1 MSNIFHDPAIQRLV
15 WTVAVAAAM
24 LPLSGCGSA
33 TGSDTEQRI
42 TFDDWMPGK
51 PLESERERPYAYQLN
66 PETIFATSCSGC
78 HGDDGR
84 LGPAPPLNDSL
95 FLAIYK
101 PEQMLEILAGGRSDG
116 LMPAFDAGHVGGL
129 TEQQRQVLVT
139 SIWKRWGG
147 TTDLPANIPPYMQ
160 QSTGDATAGKAIFAA
175 ACSRCHG
182 DSGSGGSAGALN
194 TRGFLAL
201 VSDQL
206 LRRIMIT
213 GRPDLGCPDFV
224 QSGTESAL
232 KRPLSSNDIANVVAL
247 MGAWR
252 TQEEKALLGGPQDE

>member
-1 MSNIFHDPAIQRLV
+1 MNNILRDRKMQRLA
-15 WTVAVAAAM
+15 WAVVMAATM

-33 TGSDTEQRI
+33 TGSDNEQRV

-66 PETIFATSCSGC
+66 PEKIFATSCAGC

-84 LGPAPPLNDSL
+84 LGPAPPLNDRL
-95 FLAIYK
+95 FLAIYS
-101 PEQMLEILAGGRSDG
+101 PDQMLEILAGGRSDG

-129 TEQQRQVLVT
+129 TEQQRQLLVK
-139 SIWKRWGG
+139 SIWKRWGHKNN
-147 TTDLPANIPPYMQ
+147 LPENIPPYLPQVSGMP
-160 QSTGDATAGKAIFAA
+160 TAGEKIFAA

-182 DSGSGGSAGALN
+182 ESGSGGSAGALN
-194 TRGFLAL
+194 DRGFLAL

-224 QSGTESAL
+224 QSGTESSL
-232 KRPLSSNDIANVVAL
+232 KRPLTGADIANVVAL
-247 MGAWR
+247 MSAWR
-252 TQEEKALLGGPQDE
+252 AAEVKALVDGP

>member
-1 MSNIFHDPAIQRLV
+1 MSNILRDRKMQRLA
-15 WTVAVAAAM
+15 WAVAVAAVM

-33 TGSDTEQRI
+33 TGSDNEQRV

-66 PETIFATSCSGC
+66 PEKIFATSCAGC

-84 LGPAPPLNDSL
+84 LGPAPPLNDPL
-95 FLAIYK
+95 FLAIYS
-101 PEQMLEILAGGRSDG
+101 PDQMLEILAGGRSDG
-116 LMPAFDAGHVGGL
+116 LMPAFDSGHVGGL
-129 TEQQRQVLVT
+129 TEQQRQILVK
-139 SIWKRWGG
+139 SIWERWGHKNN
-147 TTDLPANIPPYMQ
+147 LPENIPSYVQ
-160 QSTGDATAGKAIFAA
+160 QASGVAASGKAIFAA

-182 DSGSGGSAGALN
+182 ESGSGGSAGALN
-194 TRGFLAL
+194 ERGFLAL

-224 QSGTESAL
+224 QSGTESSL
-232 KRPLSSNDIANVVAL
+232 KRPLTGADIANVVAL
-247 MGAWR
+247 MDAWR
-252 TQEEKALLGGPQDE
+252 SQEEKALIGGP

>member
-1 MSNIFHDPAIQRLV
+1 MQRLAWAV
-15 WTVAVAAAM
+15 VVAATM

-33 TGSDTEQRI
+33 TGSDNEQRV

-66 PETIFATSCSGC
+66 PEKIFATSCAGC

-84 LGPAPPLNDSL
+84 LGPAPPLNDSI

-116 LMPAFDAGHVGGL
+116 LMPAFDSGHVGGL
-129 TEQQRQVLVT
+129 TEQQRQILVK
-139 SIWKRWGG
+139 SIWERWGQKNN
-147 TTDLPANIPPYMQ
+147 LPENIPPYSPQVSGMP
-160 QSTGDATAGKAIFAA
+160 TAGEAIFAA

-182 DSGSGGSAGALN
+182 ESGSGGSAGALN
-194 TRGFLAL
+194 DRGFLAL

-224 QSGTESAL
+224 QSGTESSL
-232 KRPLSSNDIANVVAL
+232 KRPLTGADIVNVVAL
-247 MGAWR
+247 MSAWR
-252 TQEEKALLGGPQDE
+252 AAEVEALVDGP

>member
-1 MSNIFHDPAIQRLV
+1 MTNILRDRRMQRLT
-15 WTVAVAAAM
+15 WAVAVAATM

-33 TGSDTEQRI
+33 TGSDNEQRV

-66 PETIFATSCSGC
+66 PEKIFATSCAGC

-84 LGPAPPLNDSL
+84 LGPAPPLNDRL
-95 FLAIYK
+95 FLAIYS
-101 PEQMLEILAGGRSDG
+101 PDQMLEILAGGRSDG

-129 TEQQRQVLVT
+129 TEQQRQVLVK
-139 SIWKRWGG
+139 SIWKRWGHKNY
-147 TTDLPANIPPYMQ
+147 LPENIPPYLPQVSGMP
-160 QSTGDATAGKAIFAA
+160 TAGEKIFAA

-182 DSGSGGSAGALN
+182 ESGSGGSAGALN
-194 TRGFLAL
+194 DRGFLAL

-224 QSGTESAL
+224 QSGTESSL
-232 KRPLSSNDIANVVAL
+232 KRPLTGADIANVVAL
-247 MGAWR
+247 MSAWR
-252 TQEEKALLGGPQDE
+252 AAEVKALVDGP

>member
-1 MSNIFHDPAIQRLV
+1 MSKILRDPTMQRLA
-15 WTVAVAAAM
+15 WAVATAAVM

-33 TGSDTEQRI
+33 TGSDNEQRV

-66 PETIFATSCSGC
+66 PEKIFATSCAGC

-84 LGPAPPLNDSL
+84 LGPAPPINDPL
-95 FLAIYK
+95 FLAIYT
-101 PEQMLEILAGGRSDG
+101 PEQMLAILAGGRSDG

-129 TEQQRQVLVT
+129 TEQQRTILVQG
-139 SIWKRWGG
+139 IWKRWGG
-147 TTDLPANIPPYMQ
+147 ASDLPENIPPYVQ
-160 QSTGDATAGKAIFAA
+160 QASGVAAAGKAIFAA

-182 DSGSGGSAGALN
+182 ESGSGGSAGALN
-194 TRGFLAL
+194 ERGFLAL

-224 QSGTESAL
+224 QSGTASSL
-232 KRPLSSNDIANVVAL
+232 KRPLTGPDIANVVAL
-247 MGAWR
+247 MGTWR
-252 TQEEKALLGGPQDE
+252 SQEEKALIGGPEDE